1 MELLITYDVNTTTR
15 EGQQQRLRR
24 VAKACEGFGHRVQQ
38 SVFEVVCSPAQLLT
52 LEAELLNIINI
63 SHDSIRF
70 YRLHH
75 GTFASAQHLGAAVN
89 PPHRGAI
96 II

>member
-1 MELLITYDVNTTTR
+1 MELLVTYDVNTTTR
-15 EGQQQRLRR
+15 EGQQRLRR

-52 LEAELLNIINI
+52 LEAELLKIISI
-63 SHDSIRF
+63 SHDSIRI

-75 GTFASAQHLGAAVN
+75 GTFASAKHLGAAVN
-89 PPHRGAI
+89 PTHQGAI
-96 II
+96 VI